1 MKLIELKATDEKID
15 MKRNTLTYVTD
26 FNSNEDKG
34 IILIADQ
41 TGERDLI
48 IANPVHNGGE
58 VSVIFKPIRAPAK
71 KFNVGEVVAYL
82 AIMD

>member
-15 MKRNTLTYVTD
+15 MKRNTLTYTTD
-26 FNSNEDKG
+26 YNSDGAKG

-48 IANPVHNGGE
+48 IANPVHHGGE

-71 KFNVGEVVAYL
+71 KFTIGDTVGYL